1 MLGMLLVALEP
12 CSSRNSDSL
21 VSAEMIVKGQ
31 RAKETANSA
40 NRRASATVMRV
51 KQIGIASP

>member
-1 MLGMLLVALEP
+1 MLLVALES

-21 VSAEMIVKGQ
+21 VSAEMNVKGQ
-31 RAKETANSA
+31 RAKETASST